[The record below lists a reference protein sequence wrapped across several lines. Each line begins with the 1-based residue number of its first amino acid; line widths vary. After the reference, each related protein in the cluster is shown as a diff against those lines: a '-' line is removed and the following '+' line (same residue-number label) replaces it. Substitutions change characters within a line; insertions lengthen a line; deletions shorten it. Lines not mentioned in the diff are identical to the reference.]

1 MAHNLG
7 ARATATA
14 TASLRLLASG
24 PRLPD
29 FPGGSSGAA
38 LPRGRAKN
46 LPRSAGGHCPEGRP
60 PPEGGDLPPSPP
72 AHPALAGH
80 TGRQGSGG
88 GGCFQT
94 HREGEEPSLCSPTSS
109 VSPCTPLPSSQ
120 SQGQPSI
127 LHAAI
132 NAKARAG
139 GKKAAPVHPQRRRYG
154 PRGGHGTG
162 GVWTGA
168 EKRGPG
174 GGSRAGANSALAS

>member
-7 ARATATA
+7 ATA

-60 PPEGGDLPPSPP
+60 PPEGGDLPSPP
-72 AHPALAGH
+72 ARPALAGH

-88 GGCFQT
+88 RAAFKPTG
-94 HREGEEPSLCSPTSS
+94 RERSLHSVPPPPRSP
-109 VSPCTPLPSSQ
+109 PCTPLPSSQ
-120 SQGQPSI
+120 FQGQPSI

-139 GKKAAPVHPQRRRYG
+139 GEKAAPVHPQRRRYG